1 MSDFYI
7 YTVQYVGSDIQEEY
21 SDLSH
26 ALESLGFDETPDV
39 NESDLPKA
47 LGDVVFYHYMH
58 GRACTRTAI
67 VDKREPED
75 DEEERR
81 LALALLLDVANMD
94 DVTSATY
101 GDGFE
106 YEGAEYL
113 VLTDEEADEAF
124 SEAVES
130 YVDDCMDIPSN
141 IRPYFDME
149 AFKNDVEATDG
160 RGRFLASYDGE
171 ERQFGRFFIYRTN

>member
-39 NESDLPKA
+39 IESDLPKG
-47 LGDVVFYHYMH
+47 LVDEG
-58 GRACTRTAI
+58 GGGI
-67 VDKREPED
+67 VIDKRELED

-81 LALALLLDVANMD
+81 LALALCLDVADMD

-106 YEGAEYL
+106 CEGGEYE
-113 VLTDEEADEAF
+113 VLTEEEADEAF
-124 SEAVES
+124 AEAIET

-141 IRPYFDME
+141 IRPYFDMD
-149 AFKNDVEATDG
+149 AFKVDVEMTDG
-160 RGRFLASYDGE
+160 RGPILAAYDGE
-171 ERQFGRFFIYRTN
+171 EREFGRFFIYRTR

>member
-47 LGDVVFYHYMH
+47 LDDG
-58 GRACTRTAI
+58 TRTAI

-130 YVDDCMDIPSN
+130 YVDDCTDIPSN

-149 AFKNDVEATDG
+149 AFKNDVEAYDG
-160 RGRFLASYDGE
+160 RGRSLASYDGE
-171 ERQFGRFFIYRTN
+171 EREFGRFFIYRTN